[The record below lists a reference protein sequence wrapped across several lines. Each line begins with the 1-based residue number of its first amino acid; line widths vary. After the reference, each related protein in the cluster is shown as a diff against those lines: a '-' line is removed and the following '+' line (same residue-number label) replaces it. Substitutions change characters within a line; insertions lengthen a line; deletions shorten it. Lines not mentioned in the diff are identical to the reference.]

1 MIRWTHRVAGFRLLS
16 AAILLALL
24 GILPAGCGYTMQS
37 IYPSGIHTV
46 AVPIW
51 KNRTFRRGL
60 EFQLTEAIDKNI
72 ESRTPY
78 RLAPVNQA
86 DTELTGTIESVTE
99 GVLSNSFQTN
109 LPQETQITLVVN
121 FTWRDLHSGKILSRR
136 VDFAA
141 ASTEIPQIGQQ
152 LPDAEQMAVER
163 MARAVVNQMEK
174 SW

>member
-1 MIRWTHRVAGFRLLS
+1 MVALNPFRALRCVGGG
-16 AAILLALL
+16 ILLTLL
-24 GILPAGCGYTMQS
+24 AFLPAGCGYTAKS
-37 IYPSGIHTV
+37 IYPTGIETV

-60 EFQLTEAIDKNI
+60 EFRLSEAIDKNI

-78 RLAPVNQA
+78 RLAPLSRA
-86 DTELTGTIESVTE
+86 DTELTGTITAMTE

-121 FTWRDLHSGKILSRR
+121 FTWRDLHSGKVLSRR
-136 VDFAA
+136 INFATS
-141 ASTEIPQIGQQ
+141 STEIPQIGQQ
-152 LPDAEQMAVER
+152 LPDAEQIAVER
-163 MARAVVNQMEK
+163 MARAVVNQMQR